1 MRTHAVFLRLEGR
14 RCVVI
19 GGDATAERKVLACLE
34 AGAHVTVIAPAVEPG
49 LDGLSEAGRIRHE
62 RRAYRDGDLC
72 GAMLAYA
79 VTGDP
84 TVIAALEAEAARE
97 HVLLNVVDV
106 PAACSFYAPAVVA
119 RGDLQVA
126 IGTGGSSPTLAARL
140 RRDLEGRIDAAY
152 EPYVTILGA
161 VRSALPRARR
171 AEVMER
177 LVDSD
182 LLALVRRDDRGA
194 IDALIA
200 TTTGEPWTLQ
210 RLGVD
215 LGATTAVR

>member
-19 GGDATAERKVLACLE
+19 GGDDVAERKALACRN
-34 AGAHVTVIAPAVEPG
+34 AGGDVTVIAP
-49 LDGLSEAGRIRHE
+49 S
-62 RRAYRDGDLC
+62 AYRDGDLR

-79 VTGDP
+79 VTDDP
-84 TVIAALEAEAARE
+84 TLIASLQAEAARE

-106 PAACSFYAPAVVA
+106 PAACSFFAPAVVV
-119 RGDLQVA
+119 RGELQVA
-126 IGTGGSSPTLAARL
+126 IGTGGASPTLASRI
-140 RRDLEGRIDAAY
+140 RRDLEARLDAAY
-152 EPYVTILGA
+152 GPYLAILGA
-161 VRSALPRARR
+161 VRSALPSARR

-182 LLALVRRDDRGA
+182 LLVLVRHDDRAG

-200 TTTGEPWTLQ
+200 RATGEPWTL
-210 RLGVD
+210 RSLGVD
-215 LGATTAVR
+215 VDAAEAR

>member
-14 RCVVI
+14 RCGVI
-19 GGDATAERKVLACLE
+19 GGDAVAEQKALACRA
-34 AGAHVTVIAPAVEPG
+34 AGADVTVIAP
-49 LDGLSEAGRIRHE
+49 D
-62 RRAYRDGDLC
+62 AYRDGDLR

-79 VTGDP
+79 VTDDP
-84 TVIAALEAEAARE
+84 ALIASLEAEAARE
-97 HVLLNVVDV
+97 RVLLNVVDV
-106 PAACSFYAPAVVA
+106 PAACSFFAPAIVV

-126 IGTGGSSPTLAARL
+126 IGTGGASPTLAARL
-140 RRDLEGRIDAAY
+140 RRDLEGRLDAAY
-152 EPYVTILGA
+152 TPYVTILGA
-161 VRSALPRARR
+161 VRTALPRARR

-182 LLALVRRDDRGA
+182 LLALVRRDDRAA

-215 LGATTAVR
+215 LGATTVR

>member
-19 GGDATAERKVLACLE
+19 GGDAVAERKALACRD
-34 AGAHVTVIAPAVEPG
+34 AGADVVVIAPG
-49 LDGLSEAGRIRHE
+49 M
-62 RRAYRDGDLC
+62 YRDGDLR

-79 VTGDP
+79 VTDDP
-84 TVIAALEAEAARE
+84 VLIASLQAEAARE
-97 HVLLNVVDV
+97 RVLLNVVDV
-106 PAACSFYAPAVVA
+106 PAACSFFAPAVVV

-140 RRDLEGRIDAAY
+140 RQDIEGRLDAAY
-152 EPYVTILGA
+152 ASYVTILGA
-161 VRSALPRARR
+161 VRTALPRARR

-182 LLALVRRDDRGA
+182 LLALVRRGDRAA
-194 IDALIA
+194 IDKLIA
-200 TTTGEPWTLQ
+200 TTTGESWTLE

-215 LGATTAVR
+215 LDATTVR

>member
-19 GGDATAERKVLACLE
+19 GDDAVAERKAVACRD
-34 AGAHVTVIAPAVEPG
+34 AGAQVRVIAPA
-49 LDGLSEAGRIRHE
+49 
-62 RRAYRDGDLC
+62 AYRDGDLR

-79 VTGDP
+79 VTDDP
-84 TVIAALEAEAARE
+84 GLIASLEAEAARE
-97 HVLLNVVDV
+97 RVLLNVVDV
-106 PAACSFYAPAVVA
+106 PDSCSFFAPAVVV

-140 RRDLEGRIDAAY
+140 RQDIEGRLDAAY
-152 EPYVTILGA
+152 ASYVTILGA

-177 LVDSD
+177 LVDSE
-182 LLALVRRDDRGA
+182 LLALVRRDDRAA

-200 TTTGEPWTLQ
+200 ANTGEPWTLQ

-215 LGATTAVR
+215 LGAAAVR

>member
-19 GGDATAERKVLACLE
+19 GGDAVAERKALACRD
-34 AGAHVTVIAPAVEPG
+34 AGAHVTVIAPGVVPG
-49 LDGLSEAGRIRHE
+49 LDALASAGRIRHE
-62 RRAYRDGDLC
+62 RRAYRDGDLR

-79 VTGDP
+79 VTDDP
-84 TVIAALEAEAARE
+84 VLIASVEAEAARE
-97 HVLLNVVDV
+97 RVLLNVVDV
-106 PAACSFYAPAVVA
+106 PAVCSFFAPAVVA

-140 RRDLEGRIDAAY
+140 RRDLEGRLDAAY

-161 VRSALPRARR
+161 VRTALPRARR

-177 LVDSD
+177 LVDSE
-182 LLALVRRDDRGA
+182 LLALVRRADRAA

-200 TTTGEPWTLQ
+200 TTTGEPWTLEG
-210 RLGVD
+210 LGVD
-215 LGATTAVR
+215 LGATTVR

>member
-19 GGDATAERKVLACLE
+19 GGDAVAERKALACRE
-34 AGAHVTVIAPAVEPG
+34 AGADVTVIAPG
-49 LDGLSEAGRIRHE
+49 
-62 RRAYRDGDLC
+62 AYRDGDLR

-79 VTGDP
+79 VTDDP
-84 TVIAALEAEAARE
+84 ALIASLEAEAARE
-97 HVLLNVVDV
+97 RVLLNVVDV
-106 PAACSFYAPAVVA
+106 PAACSFFAPAVVA

-140 RRDLEGRIDAAY
+140 RRDLEGRLDAAY

-161 VRSALPRARR
+161 VRTALPRARR

-182 LLALVRRDDRGA
+182 LLALVRRDDRAA

-200 TTTGEPWTLQ
+200 TTTGEPWTLRQ
-210 RLGVD
+210 LGVE
-215 LGATTAVR
+215 LGAGGAR